1 MKVTKYEIELEEI
14 ENYKKRGTI
23 CFLSKEKMLLNK
35 EKPTKCFLLL
45 GKTKTKEKTNNNSR
59 K

>member
-23 CFLSKEKMLLNK
+23 LRSKEKMLLNK

-45 GKTKTKEKTNNNSR
+45 GKRKTKEKTNNNSR

>member
-23 CFLSKEKMLLNK
+23 KKGKERK
-35 EKPTKCFLLL
+35 EAKKKGF
-45 GKTKTKEKTNNNSR
+45 
-59 K
+59 

>member
-14 ENYKKRGTI
+14 ENYPKQGTI
-23 CFLSKEKMLLNK
+23 LRSKEKRLLNK

-45 GKTKTKEKTNNNSR
+45 GKTKTKEKTNNNSI

>member
-14 ENYKKRGTI
+14 ENYTKQGTI
-23 CFLSKEKMLLNK
+23 LRSKEKRLLNK

-45 GKTKTKEKTNNNSR
+45 GKTKTKEKKKNNSR